1 MNGTLDTII
10 MDGRETINEA
20 VDIRSL
26 GVVGNIVFNRK
37 VDAQEVEI
45 SGKAQFGSVI
55 TCDKL
60 TVTGECS
67 AKIDVITQQIKVKH
81 GRFAF
86 YGKVYTDSLLSSGEV
101 ISYDVIRSHRINLT
115 KEAKMVASGTV
126 KAGIVKVFGKIV
138 STTYLKS
145 TELRIVSNQMSEIR
159 SIITDILLT
168 KKTEDSNE
176 RRKSYVLT
184 SDFVDCIEADLSC
197 CQIGQLYCDSAII
210 RSGCVIDELVYM
222 KEVEIEPGAVV
233 ERLVKA

>member
-1 MNGTLDTII
+1 MNSNLDTII

-20 VDIRSL
+20 VNIGCL

-60 TVTGECS
+60 TITGECN
-67 AKIDVITQQIKVKH
+67 AKIDVITELIKIRH
-81 GRFAF
+81 GKVGF
-86 YGKVYTDSLLSSGEV
+86 YGKVYTDSLLSSGE
-101 ISYDVIRSHRINLT
+101 ITSYDVIRSQRINIT
-115 KEAKMVASGTV
+115 KEAKMVASGTIKADVV
-126 KAGIVKVFGKIV
+126 KIFGKIL

-145 TELRIVSNQMSEIR
+145 TELRIISNQLSEIR
-159 SIITDILLT
+159 SIITDILVT
-168 KKTEDSNE
+168 KKAEEDNDKKRSF
-176 RRKSYVLT
+176 VLM
-184 SDFVDCIEADLSC
+184 SDFIDCIEADLSY

-210 RSGCVIDELVYM
+210 RSGCIIDELIYR